1 MFVVPNKQIDQES
14 SNNIEKKNNCDNNA
28 VVEIPINNLNDL
40 GSIKRPLNSN
50 VLNILIKHGP
60 FQPKKKE
67 LKIFPKKKIG
77 KQYRS
82 IQESWYESKP
92 WLTYSNFYKSKT

>member
-50 VLNILIKHGP
+50 VLNILIEHGP
-60 FQPKKKE
+60 FQPTKKE

-77 KQYRS
+77 KQNRS
-82 IQESWYESKP
+82 FLIDKFDVSKNRKIK
-92 WLTYSNFYKSKT
+92 LN

>member
-14 SNNIEKKNNCDNNA
+14 SNNIKKNNCDNNA

-50 VLNILIKHGP
+50 VLNILIEHGP
-60 FQPKKKE
+60 LQ
-67 LKIFPKKKIG
+67 IFFIFIK
-77 KQYRS
+77 
-82 IQESWYESKP
+82 
-92 WLTYSNFYKSKT
+92 L